1 MNSMASVY
9 AKDNWD
15 LGAAGGVEDA
25 AAFDV
30 QISGWKAK
38 DGWDYGSLREKTS
51 SLATLLPKRVTYHNL
66 QLYLP
71 MRAAELK
78 HKGYKGKKASVKTF
92 DC

>member
-51 SLATLLPKRVTYHNL
+51 SLATLLPSFLV
-66 QLYLP
+66 
-71 MRAAELK
+71 AAFSGLNIDADICLE
-78 HKGYKGKKASVKTF
+78 KK
-92 DC
+92 